1 MSIITRSI
9 KIADREARYLNLG
22 ELKAIENFYQGGNDR
37 LRLAQI
43 LVANESEII
52 NKGSQRFWSRYSN
65 TPSNTGNPTF
75 RASCMRDQSWYL
87 RLISYAIALGDTE
100 PIEKTGIRGVKEMY
114 ESLEIPLKNLAECMR
129 CLKEVTTEM
138 LSLEDAAEIAPYFD
152 YVIQGFGC

>member
-9 KIADREARYLNLG
+9 KSADREARYLSLG
-22 ELKAIENFYQGGNDR
+22 ELKAIASFYQGGQDR

-43 LVANESEII
+43 LVANQDAIV
-52 NKGSQRFWSRYSN
+52 NKGSQRFWQRYPN

-87 RLISYAIALGDTE
+87 RLISYAIILGDTE
-100 PIEKTGIRGVKEMY
+100 PINKTGIKGVKEMY

-138 LSLEDAAEIAPYFD
+138 LSLEDAKAIAPYFD
-152 YVIQGFGC
+152 YIIQGFKQ